1 MTIDSI
7 CFGKAVVYILRESW
21 LIYLLILIVMKER
34 TAAIFPSFFIGL
46 AFVGSFASI
55 AGPTVSVPDFK
66 NEVGQL
72 AWWSPRVSRQLA
84 DALSNELS
92 AAGGLTV
99 VERQNVKAVLSEQ
112 EMAELGIVRKNDR
125 AAKSGQMTG
134 SQYVILGR
142 VSGYENNV
150 ETKQSGSGMR
160 FLGFGGSKDV
170 AETKAYVSLDL
181 RIVDTTTGEVV
192 GYKTVEGRAKNTA
205 KVKGSGGS
213 LAPLAGLVGGLTG
226 AGAGGAGAYGL
237 AAAGTFGYNES
248 SSETKKTPASKAVR
262 AALIAASDYVSCVLV
277 RKDQCLDDYAR
288 GDVQRRQNTL
298 DVLEMD

>member
-1 MTIDSI
+1 MTIESI
-7 CFGKAVVYILRESW
+7 YLVKAVVYILRESW
-21 LIYLLILIVMKER
+21 LINSLILIVMKASK
-34 TAAIFPSFFIGL
+34 AAIFPSFFIGL

-66 NEVGQL
+66 NEVGRL

-84 DALSNELS
+84 DVLSNELS

-99 VERQNVKAVLSEQ
+99 VERQNVKALLSEQ
-112 EMAELGIVRKNDR
+112 EMAELGIVKNNNR

-150 ETKQSGSGMR
+150 ETKQSGSGMG
-160 FLGFGGSKDV
+160 FMGFGGSKTV

-181 RIVDTTTGEVV
+181 RVVDTTTGEVV
-192 GYKTVEGRAKNTA
+192 GFKTVEGRAKNTA

-226 AGAGGAGAYGL
+226 ASGAGAYGL
-237 AAAGTFGYNES
+237 AAAGTLSFSES

-262 AALIAASDYVSCVLV
+262 AAL
-277 RKDQCLDDYAR
+277 
-288 GDVQRRQNTL
+288 
-298 DVLEMD
+298 

>member
-1 MTIDSI
+1 MIPIRTYPHTPNKPTTEKVSRCSSLLSSSLSLNFASIDVTRDRT
-7 CFGKAVVYILRESW
+7 KLEV
-21 LIYLLILIVMKER
+21 LLGD
-34 TAAIFPSFFIGL
+34 FIGL
-46 AFVGSFASI
+46 AFVGSLASI

-72 AWWSPRVSRQLA
+72 TWWSPRVSRQLA

-112 EMAELGIVRKNDR
+112 EMAELGIVRNNER
-125 AAKSGQMTG
+125 AAKFGQMTG

-142 VSGYENNV
+142 VSGFEYNV
-150 ETKQSGSGMR
+150 DTKQSGSGMR
-160 FLGFGGSKDV
+160 FMGFGGSKTV

-181 RIVDTTTGEVV
+181 RVVDTTTGEVV

-213 LAPLAGLVGGLTG
+213 LAPLAGLVL
-226 AGAGGAGAYGL
+226 L
-237 AAAGTFGYNES
+237 
-248 SSETKKTPASKAVR
+248 
-262 AALIAASDYVSCVLV
+262 C
-277 RKDQCLDDYAR
+277 
-288 GDVQRRQNTL
+288 
-298 DVLEMD
+298 